1 MNGKKIKGFSLL
13 ELLAVLVIIGFAI
26 SIAVPFTQNL
36 NKGLARH
43 GAANTI
49 SSMIR
54 LAQTRATAKNMTAT
68 VQFNQVTGTVQVVD
82 SVGNQLG
89 KTYLLTG
96 GLRFPAAKSLNNI
109 TFSARGK
116 ITSTPVTPVY
126 IEHLGKAGLYDRIDV
141 TAETGQVVVVK
152 NTNT

>member
-1 MNGKKIKGFSLL
+1 MKKTKGFTIL
-13 ELLAVLVIIGFAI
+13 ELLTVMVIIGLAVG
-26 SIAVPFTQNL
+26 IAVPFTQNL
-36 NKGLARH
+36 SKGLARH

-54 LAQTRATAKNMTAT
+54 LAQTRATAKNMNAT
-68 VQFNQVTGTVQVVD
+68 VQFNLAGGTVQVVD
-82 SVGNQLG
+82 SLGNQLG

-96 GLRFPAAKSLNNI
+96 GLRFPAAKSLNNV

-116 ITSTPVTPVY
+116 IISTPVTPVY
-126 IEHLGKAGLYDRIDV
+126 IEHSGKAGLYDRIDI

-152 NTNT
+152 NTNL